1 MKSPKR
7 QARRVRNTRAR
18 IALEE
23 WFASNEERSQTW
35 LAARL
40 RIQQPNISQWLR
52 GTARPSPKLRRSL
65 ELICGIAQDDWL
77 DADERADVRAF
88 AKSA

>member
-1 MKSPKR
+1 MKKNKG
-7 QARRVRNTRAR
+7 RRVRNTRAR

-23 WFASNEERSQTW
+23 WFARDTERSQTW
-35 LAARL
+35 LAERL
-40 RIQQPNISQWLR
+40 NIQQPNVSQWLR

-77 DADERADVRAF
+77 DADERAEVHQI

>member
-1 MKSPKR
+1 MKKLKSR
-7 QARRVRNTRAR
+7 ARRVRNTRAR

-23 WFASNEERSQTW
+23 WFSRNEERSQTW
-35 LAARL
+35 LADRL
-40 RIQQPNISQWLR
+40 QIQQPNISQWLK

-65 ELICGIAQDDWL
+65 ELICGIPQDDWL
-77 DADERADVRAF
+77 DADERAQVREF